1 MNAPITEAEQ
11 ILLRAAERGRARNL
25 PYAGEVT
32 PIEAHR
38 LENAIGARLIDV
50 RSRFEY
56 EYIGRVPGSALIE
69 WKSWPDGEFNPHFLA
84 DLRRQYGPD
93 DIVLFLC
100 RSGIRSHSAAVTA
113 AEAGFGRAINI
124 VEGFEGDLD
133 ANGQRGHLGGWR
145 KAGLP
150 WVQS

>member
-1 MNAPITEAEQ
+1 MNAPITETEG
-11 ILLRAAERGRARNL
+11 ILLRAAERGRARKL

-32 PIEAHR
+32 PAEAHR
-38 LENAIGARLIDV
+38 LAIAPGAHVIDV
-50 RSRFEY
+50 RSRFEH
-56 EYIGRVPGSALIE
+56 EYIGRVPASTLIE

-84 DLRRQYGPD
+84 DLRRQYGAD
-93 DIVLFLC
+93 DIILFLC
-100 RSGIRSHSAAVTA
+100 RSGIRSHAAAITA
-113 AEAGFGRAINI
+113 AEAGFSRAFNI

-133 ANGQRGHLGGWR
+133 ENGQRGRLGGWR

>member
-38 LENAIGARLIDV
+38 LVNAIGARLIDV

-56 EYIGRVPGSALIE
+56 EYIGRVPGSTLIE
-69 WKSWPDGEFNPHFLA
+69 
-84 DLRRQYGPD
+84 
-93 DIVLFLC
+93 
-100 RSGIRSHSAAVTA
+100 
-113 AEAGFGRAINI
+113 
-124 VEGFEGDLD
+124 
-133 ANGQRGHLGGWR
+133 
-145 KAGLP
+145 
-150 WVQS
+150 